1 MVENQFSTTIK
12 TLRSNGGGEYIFK
25 AVTSYLASHGIA
37 HQISCPYTPQQ
48 NDLMER
54 KHRHLK
60 ETTITLLS
68 QASLPSQYWS
78 FAIQTNVSR
87 INLLPTAT
95 FGFLSPW
102 YKLYG
107 HHTDLTHLKVVGC
120 ACYPLLRPYTHHKL
134 VNITKECLFL
144 GYSIVSKRYLCL
156 DLTTNHLYTSRHGL
170 FNETK
175 FPFPSFPSSNSKPSI
190 SQPSHDT
197 WLSNLLYLH
206 STNQPSVLGPYMP
219 SASSHTDTLLPISS
233 TPMPQVQHDPSITP
247 PSPIPHTDAAFAHSS
262 NLAIPPIQPPSSTLS
277 QTIPT
282 NHIPISQA
290 IAIDDFVPT

>member
-78 FAIQTNVSR
+78 FAIQTNVSL

-134 VNITKECLFL
+134 ENITKECLFL

-206 STNQPSVLGPYMP
+206 STNQPSVLGPYML
-219 SASSHTDTLLPISS
+219 LLPII
-233 TPMPQVQHDPSITP
+233 H
-247 PSPIPHTDAAFAHSS
+247 IPHFLFLPLLCLRS
-262 NLAIPPIQPPSSTLS
+262 NMTPLLLLPVLSHILMQPLPTHPTSLYLPFNLHPLPYHRPYQ
-277 QTIPT
+277 QTISLFHRP
-282 NHIPISQA
+282 
-290 IAIDDFVPT
+290 